1 MSDEPVAR
9 GRYQVPDDIEATTNV
24 RELFALYGPI
34 FRWAATITGMLGA
47 FATLLTGTIVNVAIP
62 DVMGA
67 LGMTSERAQWLS
79 TGFLAATTVT
89 MLLAAWCVET
99 LGMSRTFI
107 LSMVIFLFG
116 SLLGGIATSG
126 EMLIVSRFI
135 QGAGAGLMTPISM
148 LIVFQ
153 VFPLH
158 QRGSAMGIFSIG
170 VVLAPATGPVL
181 GGLLIDHLSWRY
193 VFFMA
198 VPFAMISI
206 PMAMVFM
213 PQREPDARTPKF
225 DWTGVILLS
234 IFLIATLVALSNG
247 PRYGWGSDE
256 IAWLTLIAAASAI
269 AFLYWEARIQDPIFN
284 LKLFSHGKF
293 LAAAIV
299 TFVIGA
305 GLYGSTYFLPIFMQT
320 VQGLKPTDSGLLLLP
335 AGLVMAVFFPIAGW
349 MSDRTSARRLIIF
362 GLVLFGYSSW
372 LMGRVD
378 TDTPFLD
385 LIIWAVI
392 GRIGLSFIFPCLNAA
407 AMRPLPLELLA
418 QGSGMVNFLRQLGG
432 AFGVNLL
439 TIYYGQRALHHA
451 DHLTQTQTPGS
462 ETTREALADVA
473 QILQQIGTAT
483 GHETALAMHY
493 LGQMIWPQ
501 ASMFAYRDIFLVI
514 AIVFAVSLIPAWFMD
529 SRPPSAIPRPTPP
542 KRT

>member
-1 MSDEPVAR
+1 MSDETAPR
-9 GRYQVPDDIEATTNV
+9 GRFRVPDDIEATANV
-24 RELFALYGPI
+24 RELYALYGPV
-34 FRWAATITGMLGA
+34 FRWAATLTAMLGA

-126 EMLIVSRFI
+126 DMLIVSRFI

-213 PQREPDARTPKF
+213 PQREPDARTPRF

-234 IFLIATLVALSNG
+234 IFLVSMLVALSNG

-256 IAWLTLIAAASAI
+256 IAWLALICAGSGI
-269 AFLYWEARIQDPIFN
+269 AFLYWESRVQDPIFN
-284 LKLFSHGKF
+284 LALFGHGKF
-293 LAAAIV
+293 LAAAVV

-320 VQGLKPTDSGLLLLP
+320 VQGLRPTDSGLLLLP
-335 AGLVMAVFFPIAGW
+335 AGLVMAVFFPLAGW
-349 MSDRTSARRLIIF
+349 LSDRTSARRLIIF

-372 LMGRVD
+372 LTAQID
-378 TDTPFLD
+378 TNTPFLD

-418 QGSGMVNFLRQLGG
+418 QGSGMINFLRQLGG
-432 AFGVNLL
+432 ALGVNVM
-439 TIYYGQRALHHA
+439 TIYYGQRALFHA
-451 DHLTQTQTPGS
+451 DHLTQTQTPAPATS
-462 ETTREALADVA
+462 DEVLRSISVMV
-473 QILQQIGTAT
+473 QQIGTTA
-483 GHETALAMHY
+483 GHEAALAGHY
-493 LGQMIWPQ
+493 LGQMIWLQ

-514 AIVFAVSLIPAWFMD
+514 AIVFALSLVPAWFMD
-529 SRPPSAIPRPTPP
+529 SRPPTAIPRPAPS
-542 KRT
+542 RR